1 MMMMCCACCG
11 KAEVDEINLRKCNAC
26 KSVRYCSVKCQKG
39 HWPQHKKACKKAA
52 ELRDEVLFKQ
62 PESTHHEDCPIC
74 CLPLLMDTH
83 YSIMSCCGKKV
94 CSGCA
99 DANTIRELAGSLEHS
114 CPFCRHP
121 SPKSSAEA
129 MKNLMKRIE
138 ANDPAANCEMGTECQ
153 KKGDFASALKDWTKA
168 AGPKKKIYH

>member
-1 MMMMCCACCG
+1 MAADMMMMCCACCG

-99 DANTIRELAGSLEHS
+99 DANIRYVNWQGLWNTVVHS
-114 CPFCRHP
+114 VDIPHQ
-121 SPKSSAEA
+121 
-129 MKNLMKRIE
+129 NHL
-138 ANDPAANCEMGTECQ
+138 Q
-153 KKGDFASALKDWTKA
+153 KL
-168 AGPKKKIYH
+168 

>member
-129 MKNLMKRIE
+129 MTNLMKRIE
-138 ANDPAANCEMGTECQ
+138 ANDPAANCEMGTEC
-153 KKGDFASALKDWTKA
+153 
-168 AGPKKKIYH
+168 